1 MDKLIYERGCP
12 TNGSGEPSKIVLELS
27 ENLTL
32 NEFRISCIRL
42 AKTLGYT
49 DNSIQK
55 LFGKIDSNIKVDDK
69 QLKLLFG

>member
-1 MDKLIYERGCP
+1 MDKLIYERGCS

-27 ENLTL
+27 EDLTL

-42 AKTLGYT
+42 ANTLGYT

-55 LFGKIDSNIKVDDK
+55 LFGKIDSNVKKNSK
-69 QLKLLFG
+69 QVELLHG

>member
-12 TNGSGEPSKIVLELS
+12 TNGSGEPSKIVLEVS

-32 NEFRISCIRL
+32 DEFRISCIRL
-42 AKTLGYT
+42 ANTLGYT

-55 LFGKIDSNIKVDDK
+55 LFGKIDSNVKKDSK
-69 QLKLLFG
+69 QVELLHG